1 MDALIPWRLR
11 AAFYRLA
18 RARRVNGCSRHGMV
32 SFTFD
37 DFPRSALAV
46 GGAILAAKR
55 LSGTYYASAGL
66 AGTSSSMG
74 PIFTWDDL
82 AQADRAGHEIG
93 AHTFAHVGVAGLA
106 KREVLADIAQNET
119 ALAGFGP
126 RNFSYPMGRTDLTVA
141 ALLGRH
147 FDSCRGIE
155 PGLNGPGTDLN
166 LLKAVALYSQHS
178 EARFFDYVAEA
189 RRERA
194 WLIFYTH
201 DIGDSPSR
209 FGCSVDLFERVVTA
223 AQRSGVMVAP
233 VRDCLAVLAA
243 PAPLAAEP
251 SAQTA

>member
-1 MDALIPWRLR
+1 MGAVIPWRLR

-18 RARRVNGCSRHGMV
+18 QARRIDGCSHHGMV

-46 GGAILAAKR
+46 GGAILAAKG
-55 LSGTYYASAGL
+55 LAGTYYAAAGL
-66 AGTSSSMG
+66 AGTSGSMG
-74 PIFTWDDL
+74 PIFTSDDL
-82 AQADRAGHEIG
+82 ARADRAGHEIG
-93 AHTFAHVGVAGLA
+93 AHSFAHVGVAGLP
-106 KREVLADIAQNET
+106 KRALLADIAQNET
-119 ALAGFGP
+119 ALAGFVP
-126 RNFSYPMGRTDLTVA
+126 RNFSYPMGRTDLAVA

-155 PGLNGPGTDLN
+155 PGLNGAGTDLN

-178 EARFFDYVAEA
+178 EARFFDAITEA

-201 DIGDSPSR
+201 DIADSPSR

-233 VRDCLAVLAA
+233 VRDCLAALAA
-243 PAPLAAEP
+243 PAPLAQEA